1 MECRVGRAVRA
12 YGHDL
17 LPDHDRKVE
26 IYLHVAEL
34 PTTLPK
40 QTIID
45 VMKKAVTTGSN
56 LKELVLGVPD
66 DGMTCKQLKTLLA
79 SSSGTDEVSWPDQTA
94 DQIMWEQVQKE
105 RESMSVKLN
114 DFKRGAADFDIL
126 QSALAT
132 ATKDTEHEV
141 SATMQAESELAAEQN
156 AEAKAAA
163 KKEAIVPTK
172 QAWALHA
179 CSQSGWAD
187 GLR

>member
-1 MECRVGRAVRA
+1 M
-12 YGHDL
+12 

-105 RESMSVKLN
+105 RESMSVKLSN
-114 DFKRGAADFDIL
+114 FKRGAADFDIL

-141 SATMQAESELAAEQN
+141 SATMQAESELAAELN